1 MFDFFRSHK
10 RLLQFILVVLIVPS
24 FVFFGV
30 QGYSRFSDESFAPVA
45 EVAGRNITRNE
56 WEQAHQR
63 SIENFRRQMPG
74 VDVKL
79 FDTPQMKRQ
88 TLDAMVREQVLLAT
102 AVADHLTPSDERL
115 ARLFRADPQFAGL
128 RNADGS
134 INRDLLTAQG
144 MTSEGFEQQLR
155 TELAMRQVFGG
166 VEGTA
171 VVPKATVRTSMDAL
185 MQRRQVQWQRFAPAD
200 FAARVQPT
208 DADLEAFHRDH
219 ASRFLVPET
228 AEIEYAVLDLDTVKR
243 SISVSEDDLRRHYDA
258 NASRYTQAEER
269 RASHILI
276 ASDSAQAAGERQKAR
291 ARAEALLEDLRRAP
305 ARFAEIARK
314 ESQDPGSAPQGG
326 DLDYFSRGAMV
337 KPFEDAVF
345 AMNVGEISPVVET
358 DFGYHIIRLDALR
371 GGQKRPFDSA
381 KAEIEAEVR
390 TQLAQGRFAEAAE
403 QFTNTVF
410 EQSDSLQPAAD
421 KLKLQIQRAT
431 VSKTPGPEVSGV
443 LAAPRL
449 LEAVFSDDAVRERR
463 NTQAIDLGS
472 SRLVSAR
479 VVKHMPSRTPP
490 LADIRD
496 QVRAAVVAE
505 KAAVLARQDGEARL
519 AAVKAD
525 ANLQLAQA
533 GPVSRAQAQSLGVKV
548 VDAVLQAPADK
559 LPVVLGVDLGAAGY
573 VVARVVE
580 VLPREGAEQADA
592 IVAPQFTQAWAAA
605 ESQAYYET
613 LKRRMKAEIKPLATA
628 STASSTP

>member
-10 RLLQFILVVLIVPS
+10 RMLQFILVVLIVPS

-45 EVAGRNITRNE
+45 EVAGRSITRNE

-74 VDVKL
+74 LDVKL
-79 FDTPQMKRQ
+79 FDTPEMKRQ
-88 TLDAMVREQVLLAT
+88 TLDAMVREQVLLA
-102 AVADHLTPSDERL
+102 AASRDHLFPGDERL
-115 ARLFRADPQFAGL
+115 ARLFRVDPQFAGL

-134 INRDLLTAQG
+134 INRDLLAAQG
-144 MTSEGFEQQLR
+144 MTSEIFEQRLR
-155 TELAMRQVFGG
+155 TELAMRQVLGA

-171 VVPKATVRTSMDAL
+171 IVPKATVRTSMDAL
-185 MQRRQVQWQRFAPAD
+185 MQRRLVQWQRFAPAD

-208 DADLEAFHRDH
+208 QAELEAYHREK
-219 ASRFLVPET
+219 ASQFLMPES
-228 AEIEYAVLDLDTVKR
+228 ADIEYLVLDLDTVKR
-243 SISVSEDDLRRHYDA
+243 GIVVSDDDLRRHYDE

-276 ASDSAQAAGERQKAR
+276 ASDSGQPAGERQKAR
-291 ARAEALLEDLRRAP
+291 AKAEGLLDDLRRAP

-314 ESQDPGSAPQGG
+314 ESQDPGSAARGG
-326 DLDYFSRGAMV
+326 DLDYFARGAMV
-337 KPFEDAVF
+337 KPFEDAVY
-345 AMNVGEISPVVET
+345 AMKLGEISAVVET
-358 DFGYHIIRLDALR
+358 DFGYHIIRLDAIR
-371 GGQKRPFDSA
+371 GGQKRPFESV
-381 KAEIEAEVR
+381 KAEIESEVR
-390 TQLAQGRFAEAAE
+390 TQMAQGRFAEAAE

-421 KLKLQIQRAT
+421 RLKLEIQRAS
-431 VSKTPGPEVSGV
+431 VSKTPAPGASGL
-443 LAAPRL
+443 LASPRL
-449 LEAVFSDDAVRERR
+449 LEAVFADEAVRERR
-463 NTQAIDLGS
+463 NTQAVDLGG

-479 VVKHMPSRTPP
+479 VVKHAPARTPP
-490 LADIRD
+490 LADIVD

-505 KAAVLARQDGEARL
+505 KAAGLARQEGEARL
-519 AAVKAD
+519 AAIKTD
-525 ANLQLAQA
+525 PGLKLSES

-548 VDAVLQAPADK
+548 IDAVLQAPAGK
-559 LPVVLGVDLGAAGY
+559 LPAAIGVDLGAEGY

-580 VLPREGAEQADA
+580 VLPREGADQADA

-605 ESQAYYET
+605 ESQAYFET
-613 LKRRMKAEIKPLATA
+613 LKKRMKVELKPLPTA
-628 STASSTP
+628 AAGALP

>member
-79 FDTPQMKRQ
+79 FDTPEMKRQ
-88 TLDAMVREQVLLAT
+88 TLDAMVREQVML
-102 AVADHLTPSDERL
+102 AVAASDHLAPGDERL

-144 MTSEGFEQQLR
+144 MTSDVFEQQLR
-155 TELAMRQVFGG
+155 TELAMRQVLGA

-171 VVPKATVRTSMDAL
+171 IVPKATVRTSMDAL
-185 MQRRQVQWQRFAPAD
+185 MQRRQVQWQRFAPAE

-208 DADLEAFHRDH
+208 EAELEAFHKDQ
-219 ASRFLVPET
+219 AGRFLLPES
-228 AEIEYAVLDLDTVKR
+228 AAIEYAVLDLDTVKR
-243 SISVSEDDLRRHYDA
+243 GISVSEEDLRRHYDE

-276 ASDSAQAAGERQKAR
+276 ASDSAQPAGERQKAR
-291 ARAEALLEDLRRAP
+291 AKAEGLLEDLRRAP
-305 ARFAEIARK
+305 ARFAELARK
-314 ESQDPGSAPQGG
+314 ESQDPGSAGQGG

-337 KPFEDAVF
+337 KPFEDAVYG
-345 AMNVGEISPVVET
+345 MKIGEISPVVET
-358 DFGYHIIRLDALR
+358 DFGYHIIRLDAVR
-371 GGQKRPFDSA
+371 GGQKRPFEA
-381 KAEIEAEVR
+381 VKAEIESEVR
-390 TQLAQGRFAEAAE
+390 AQLAQGRFAEAAE

-421 KLKLQIQRAT
+421 KLKLQIQRAS
-431 VSKTPGPEVSGV
+431 VSKTPGSDVSGI
-443 LAAPRL
+443 LASPRL
-449 LEAVFSDDAVRERR
+449 LEAVFAEETVRERR
-463 NTQAIDLGS
+463 NTQAIDLGG

-479 VVKHMPSRTPP
+479 VVQHSPSRTPP

-505 KAAVLARQDGEARL
+505 KAAVLARQEGEARL
-519 AAVKAD
+519 AAAKAD
-525 ANLQLAQA
+525 PNLKLAQA
-533 GPVSRAQAQSLGVKV
+533 GTVSRAQAQSLGAKV
-548 VDAVLQAPADK
+548 VDAILQAPASK
-559 LPVVLGVDLGAAGY
+559 LPAVVGVDLGAEGY
-573 VVARVVE
+573 VVARVME
-580 VLPREGAEQADA
+580 VLPREAADQADA

-605 ESQAYYET
+605 ESQAYFET
-613 LKRRMKAEIKPLATA
+613 LKKRTKVEIKPLAKTA
-628 STASSTP
+628 AAATP

>member
-79 FDTPQMKRQ
+79 FDTPEMKRQ
-88 TLDAMVREQVLLAT
+88 TLDAMVREQVML
-102 AVADHLTPSDERL
+102 AVAASDHLAPGDERL

-144 MTSEGFEQQLR
+144 MTSDVFEQQLR
-155 TELAMRQVFGG
+155 TELAMRQVLGA

-171 VVPKATVRTSMDAL
+171 IVPKATVRTSMDAL
-185 MQRRQVQWQRFAPAD
+185 MQRRQVQWQRFAPAE

-208 DADLEAFHRDH
+208 EAELEAFHKDH
-219 ASRFLVPET
+219 AGRFLLPES
-228 AEIEYAVLDLDTVKR
+228 AAIEYAVLDLDTVKR
-243 SISVSEDDLRRHYDA
+243 GISVSEEDLRRHYDE

-276 ASDSAQAAGERQKAR
+276 ASDNSQPAGERQKAR
-291 ARAEALLEDLRRAP
+291 AKAEGLLEDLRRAP
-305 ARFAEIARK
+305 ARFAELARK
-314 ESQDPGSAPQGG
+314 ESQDPGSAGQGG

-337 KPFEDAVF
+337 KPFEDAVYG
-345 AMNVGEISPVVET
+345 MKIGEISPVVET
-358 DFGYHIIRLDALR
+358 DFGYHIIRLDAVR
-371 GGQKRPFDSA
+371 GGQKRPFEA
-381 KAEIEAEVR
+381 VKAEIESEVR
-390 TQLAQGRFAEAAE
+390 AQLAQGRFAEAAE

-421 KLKLQIQRAT
+421 KLKLQIQRAS
-431 VSKTPGPEVSGV
+431 VSKTPGSDVSGI
-443 LAAPRL
+443 LASPRL
-449 LEAVFSDDAVRERR
+449 LEAVFAEETVRERR
-463 NTQAIDLGS
+463 NTQAIDLGG

-479 VVKHMPSRTPP
+479 VVQHSPSRTPP

-505 KAAVLARQDGEARL
+505 KAAVLARQEGEARL
-519 AAVKAD
+519 AAAKAD
-525 ANLQLAQA
+525 PNLKLAQA
-533 GPVSRAQAQSLGVKV
+533 GTVSRAQAQSLGAKV
-548 VDAVLQAPADK
+548 VDAILQAPASK
-559 LPVVLGVDLGAAGY
+559 LPAVVGVDLGAEGY
-573 VVARVVE
+573 VVARVME
-580 VLPREGAEQADA
+580 VLPREAADQADA

-605 ESQAYYET
+605 ESQAYFET
-613 LKRRMKAEIKPLATA
+613 LKKRTKVEIKPLAKTA
-628 STASSTP
+628 AAATP

>member
-79 FDTPQMKRQ
+79 FDTPEMKQQ
-88 TLDAMVREQVLLAT
+88 TLDAMVREQVML
-102 AVADHLTPSDERL
+102 AVAASDHLAPGDERL
-115 ARLFRADPQFAGL
+115 SRLFRADPQFAGL

-144 MTSEGFEQQLR
+144 MTSDVFEQQLR
-155 TELAMRQVFGG
+155 TELAMRQVLGA

-171 VVPKATVRTSMDAL
+171 IVPKATVRTSMDAL
-185 MQRRQVQWQRFAPAD
+185 MQRRQVQWQRFAPSE

-208 DADLEAFHRDH
+208 EAELEAFHKDH
-219 ASRFLVPET
+219 AARFLLPES
-228 AEIEYAVLDLDTVKR
+228 AAIEYAVLDLDTVKR
-243 SISVSEDDLRRHYDA
+243 GISVTEEDLRRHYDE

-276 ASDSAQAAGERQKAR
+276 SSDSAQPAGERQKAR
-291 ARAEALLEDLRRAP
+291 AKAEGLLEDLRRAP
-305 ARFAEIARK
+305 ARFAELARK
-314 ESQDPGSAPQGG
+314 ESQDPGSAGQGG

-337 KPFEDAVF
+337 KPFEDAVYG
-345 AMNVGEISPVVET
+345 MKVGEISAVVET
-358 DFGYHIIRLDALR
+358 DFGYHIIRLDAVR
-371 GGQKRPFDSA
+371 GGQRRPFEA
-381 KAEIEAEVR
+381 VKAEIESEVR
-390 TQLAQGRFAEAAE
+390 AQLAQGRFAEAAE

-421 KLKLQIQRAT
+421 KLKLQIQRAS
-431 VSKTPGPEVSGV
+431 VSKTPGPDVSGL
-443 LAAPRL
+443 LASARL
-449 LEAVFSDDAVRERR
+449 LEAVFAEETVRERR
-463 NTQAIDLGS
+463 NTQAIDLGG

-479 VVKHMPSRTPP
+479 VVQHSPARTPP

-496 QVRAAVVAE
+496 QVRAAVIAE
-505 KAAVLARQDGEARL
+505 KAAVLARQEGEARL
-519 AAVKAD
+519 AAAKAD
-525 ANLQLAQA
+525 QNLKLAQA
-533 GPVSRAQAQSLGVKV
+533 GPVSRAQAQTLGSKV
-548 VDAVLQAPADK
+548 VDAILQAPAGK
-559 LPVVLGVDLGAAGY
+559 LPAVVGVDLGAEGY
-573 VVARVVE
+573 VVARVME
-580 VLPREGAEQADA
+580 VLPREAADQADA

-605 ESQAYYET
+605 ESQAYFET
-613 LKRRMKAEIKPLATA
+613 LKKRTKVEVKPLAKTA
-628 STASSTP
+628 AAATP

>member
-10 RLLQFILVVLIVPS
+10 RMLQFILVVLIVPS

-45 EVAGRNITRNE
+45 EVAGRSITRNE

-79 FDTPQMKRQ
+79 FDTPEMKRQ
-88 TLDAMVREQVLLAT
+88 TLDAMVREQVLLAAAT
-102 AVADHLTPSDERL
+102 RDHLAPGDERL

-134 INRDLLTAQG
+134 INRDLLSAQG
-144 MTSEGFEQQLR
+144 MTSETFEQQLR
-155 TELAMRQVFGG
+155 TELAMRQVLGA

-171 VVPKATVRTSMDAL
+171 IVPKATVRTSMDAL

-200 FAARVQPT
+200 FAARIQPT
-208 DADLEAFHRDH
+208 EAELEAFHREK
-219 ASRFLVPET
+219 AAQFLRPES
-228 AEIEYAVLDLDTVKR
+228 ADIEYLVLDLETVKR
-243 SISVSEDDLRRHYDA
+243 GIAVSDDDLRRHYDE

-276 ASDSAQAAGERQKAR
+276 ASDSGQAAGERQKAR
-291 ARAEALLEDLRRAP
+291 AKAESLLEDLRRTP
-305 ARFAEIARK
+305 ARFAEVARK
-314 ESQDPGSAPQGG
+314 ESQDPGSASQGG
-326 DLDYFSRGAMV
+326 DLDFFSRGAMV
-337 KPFEDAVF
+337 KPFEDAVY
-345 AMNVGEISPVVET
+345 AMKVGEISPVVET
-358 DFGYHIIRLDALR
+358 DFGYHIIRLDAIR
-371 GGQKRPFDSA
+371 GGQKRPFDA
-381 KAEIEAEVR
+381 VKAEIESEVR
-390 TQLAQGRFAEAAE
+390 GQLAQTRFAEAAE

-410 EQSDSLQPAAD
+410 EQSDSLQPAAER
-421 KLKLQIQRAT
+421 LKLEIQRAS
-431 VSKTPGPEVSGV
+431 VSKAPQPGASGI
-443 LAAPRL
+443 LASPRL
-449 LEAVFSDDAVRERR
+449 LEAVFADETVRERR
-463 NTQAIDLGS
+463 NTQAVDLGS

-479 VVKHMPSRTPP
+479 VVKHAPALTPP

-505 KAAVLARQDGEARL
+505 KAAVLARQEGEARL
-519 AAVKAD
+519 AAIQSDPGLK
-525 ANLQLAQA
+525 LPQS
-533 GPVSRAQAQSLGVKV
+533 GPVSRAQAQSLGAKV
-548 VDAVLQAPADK
+548 IDAVLQAPADK
-559 LPVVLGVDLGAAGY
+559 LPAAIGVDLGADGY

-613 LKRRMKAEIKPLATA
+613 LKKRMKVEIKPLANAAAA
-628 STASSTP
+628 SAP

>member
-79 FDTPQMKRQ
+79 FDTPEMKRQ
-88 TLDAMVREQVLLAT
+88 TLDAMVREQVML
-102 AVADHLTPSDERL
+102 AVAASDHLAPGDERL

-144 MTSEGFEQQLR
+144 MTSDVFEQQLR
-155 TELAMRQVFGG
+155 TELAMRQVLGA

-171 VVPKATVRTSMDAL
+171 IVPKATVRTSMDAL
-185 MQRRQVQWQRFAPAD
+185 MQRRQVQWQRFAPAE

-208 DADLEAFHRDH
+208 EAELEAFHKDQ
-219 ASRFLVPET
+219 AGRFLLPES
-228 AEIEYAVLDLDTVKR
+228 AAIEYAVLDLDTVKR
-243 SISVSEDDLRRHYDA
+243 GISVSEEDLRRHYDE

-276 ASDSAQAAGERQKAR
+276 ASDSAQPAGERQKAR
-291 ARAEALLEDLRRAP
+291 AKAEGLLEDLRRAP
-305 ARFAEIARK
+305 ARFAELARK
-314 ESQDPGSAPQGG
+314 ESQDPGSAGQGG

-337 KPFEDAVF
+337 KPFEEAVYG
-345 AMNVGEISPVVET
+345 MKIGEISPVVET
-358 DFGYHIIRLDALR
+358 DFGYHIIRLDAVR
-371 GGQKRPFDSA
+371 GGQKRPFEA
-381 KAEIEAEVR
+381 VKAEIESEVR
-390 TQLAQGRFAEAAE
+390 AQLAQGRFAEAAE

-421 KLKLQIQRAT
+421 KLKLQIQRAS
-431 VSKTPGPEVSGV
+431 VSKTPGSDVSGI
-443 LAAPRL
+443 LASPRL
-449 LEAVFSDDAVRERR
+449 LEAVFAEETVRERR
-463 NTQAIDLGS
+463 NTQAIDLGG

-479 VVKHMPSRTPP
+479 VVQHSPSRTPP

-505 KAAVLARQDGEARL
+505 KAAVLARQEGEARL
-519 AAVKAD
+519 AAAKAD
-525 ANLQLAQA
+525 PNLKLAQA
-533 GPVSRAQAQSLGVKV
+533 GTVSRAQAQSLGAKV
-548 VDAVLQAPADK
+548 VDAILQAPASN
-559 LPVVLGVDLGAAGY
+559 LPAVVGVDLGAEGY
-573 VVARVVE
+573 VVARVME
-580 VLPREGAEQADA
+580 VLPREAADQADA

-605 ESQAYYET
+605 ESQAYFET
-613 LKRRMKAEIKPLATA
+613 LKKRTKVEIKPLAKTA
-628 STASSTP
+628 AAATP

>member
-45 EVAGRNITRNE
+45 EVSGRNITRNE

-79 FDTPQMKRQ
+79 FDTPEMKQQ
-88 TLDAMVREQVLLAT
+88 TLDAMVREQVML
-102 AVADHLTPSDERL
+102 AVAASDHLAPGDERL
-115 ARLFRADPQFAGL
+115 SRLFRADPQFAGL

-144 MTSEGFEQQLR
+144 MTSDVFEQQLR
-155 TELAMRQVFGG
+155 TELAMRQVLGA

-171 VVPKATVRTSMDAL
+171 IVPKATVRTSMDAL
-185 MQRRQVQWQRFAPAD
+185 MQRRQVQWQRFAPSE

-208 DADLEAFHRDH
+208 EAELEAFHKDH
-219 ASRFLVPET
+219 AARFLLPES
-228 AEIEYAVLDLDTVKR
+228 AAIEYAVLDLDTVKR
-243 SISVSEDDLRRHYDA
+243 GISVTEEDLRRHYDE

-276 ASDSAQAAGERQKAR
+276 SSDSAQPAGERQKAR
-291 ARAEALLEDLRRAP
+291 AKAEGLLEDLRRAP
-305 ARFAEIARK
+305 ARFAELARK
-314 ESQDPGSAPQGG
+314 ESQDPGSAGQGG

-337 KPFEDAVF
+337 KPFEDAVYG
-345 AMNVGEISPVVET
+345 MKVGEISAVVET
-358 DFGYHIIRLDALR
+358 DFGYHIIRLDAVR
-371 GGQKRPFDSA
+371 GGQRRPFEA
-381 KAEIEAEVR
+381 VKAEIESEVR
-390 TQLAQGRFAEAAE
+390 AQLAQGRFAEAAE

-421 KLKLQIQRAT
+421 KLKLQIQRAS
-431 VSKTPGPEVSGV
+431 VSKTPGPDVSGL
-443 LAAPRL
+443 LASARL
-449 LEAVFSDDAVRERR
+449 LEAVFAEETVRERR
-463 NTQAIDLGS
+463 NTQAIDLGG

-479 VVKHMPSRTPP
+479 VVQHSPARTPP

-496 QVRAAVVAE
+496 QVRAAVIAE
-505 KAAVLARQDGEARL
+505 KAAVLARQEGEARL
-519 AAVKAD
+519 AAAKAD
-525 ANLQLAQA
+525 QNLKLAQA
-533 GPVSRAQAQSLGVKV
+533 GPVSRAQAQTLGSKV
-548 VDAVLQAPADK
+548 VDAILQAPAGK
-559 LPVVLGVDLGAAGY
+559 LPAVVGADLGAEGY
-573 VVARVVE
+573 VVARVME
-580 VLPREGAEQADA
+580 VLPREAADQADA

-605 ESQAYYET
+605 ESQAYFET
-613 LKRRMKAEIKPLATA
+613 LKKRTKVEVKPLAKTA
-628 STASSTP
+628 AAATP